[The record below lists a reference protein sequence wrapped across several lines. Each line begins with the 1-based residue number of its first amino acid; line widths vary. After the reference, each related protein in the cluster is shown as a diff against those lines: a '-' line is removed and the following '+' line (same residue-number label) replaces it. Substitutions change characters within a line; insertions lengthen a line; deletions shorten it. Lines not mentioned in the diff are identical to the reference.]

1 MTTSIKRNYLEIN
14 SIRDLSKKKKPSNN
28 LNVSLINPPDFQLN
42 KFFYK
47 QIGKNHRW
55 IDRLSWDD
63 NQWIQYVNN
72 INVKMSDNKT
82 GDFNHVM
89 EILIDFSL
97 KKDPTTNDSIQI
109 TIGE

>member
-72 INVKMSDNKT
+72 INVKTFVLKETSMVLFLYKT
-82 GDFNHVM
+82 M
-89 EILIDFSL
+89 KS
-97 KKDPTTNDSIQI
+97 KQKT
-109 TIGE
+109 